1 VAAGVHDARV
11 STISRVGAPAVGLI
25 ERADAL
31 AALHGAYSEAR
42 AGVGRL
48 ALVAGEAGVG
58 KTSLVGALCDELR
71 SARILRG
78 ACDPL
83 FTPRPRG
90 PFEELATQTGGALA
104 RAVADG
110 SVHELTECLVA
121 ELESEPTILVL
132 EDVHWADEASLDVLR
147 MLARRGDRTGALVI
161 VTYRDDELDRT
172 HSLRVLLGTLAT
184 VSDVTR
190 IRLERLSRAA
200 VETLA
205 DGYPVDVDRLY
216 LTTSGNPFHVMQVLE
231 AGGADIPPT
240 LRDATLARAALLD
253 GDAAA
258 LLELVSILPPHAD
271 PWLVE
276 AIHGGDAAVDACI
289 ATGLVTGIPAGLAF
303 RHELARMAVAESIQ
317 PVRRLALH
325 RQVLEALRRPP
336 SGQLDLARLAHHAE
350 AAGSAEAVLRF
361 APAAAEQA
369 SARGAHREAAAQ
381 YRRALRFANELS
393 DGDRA
398 GLLERC
404 SEALYQTDDQHES
417 VDVLE
422 QAIAHRRRADDV
434 AGEAAATSTLVSR
447 LVCTA
452 SFDEAE
458 RAAQR
463 AISLLEG
470 IEPGP
475 QLAAALASLASL
487 HLNMGELDG
496 SIAAGTRAAELAR
509 ALGEPRI
516 LIDALTT
523 VGTGRLQRDGLQAR
537 ATLDEAYELAVVHD
551 VGVARILSNFA
562 SVGLAHHDYAVA
574 DDYTARGLAYCAER
588 QLDMWRLNILM
599 IALQSQLEQG
609 RWDAA
614 LEIADELQHDPKESS
629 GPRLVALQTF
639 ALVRAR
645 RGDPDAHA
653 PLAESERA
661 PLPDVLDWVC
671 EHAVVTAEIAW
682 LEGRP
687 ADIPRLTDRALEHAR
702 AARSSEWLG
711 PVLYWRWKAGVQDP
725 IDDLTTEPY
734 RLQLTGDS
742 VGAATVWERL
752 GNPYEAALA
761 LSEAMD
767 EGSLLRGHAMAT
779 SLGAKP
785 LAKRIQK
792 RLRDSGAGTVPRGPR
807 SSTKAHPSG
816 LTEREFEVLRL
827 VAEGLRNAEIAERL
841 VVSRRTVDHH
851 VSSILRKLGARSRG
865 EAAAAATRLGLLED
879 R

>member
-1 VAAGVHDARV
+1 M
-11 STISRVGAPAVGLI
+11 STISRVGAPVGGLL
-25 ERADAL
+25 EREDAL

-58 KTSLVGALCDELR
+58 KTSLVRALCDELR

-90 PFEELATQTGGALA
+90 PFEQLATQTGGELA
-104 RAVADG
+104 RAVAG
-110 SVHELTECLVA
+110 GTVHELTECLAA
-121 ELESEPTILVL
+121 ELRSESTILVL

-147 MLARRGDRTGALVI
+147 MLARRGDRTGALVM

-200 VETLA
+200 VATLA
-205 DGYPVDVDRLY
+205 DGYAVDVDRLY
-216 LTTSGNPFHVMQVLE
+216 RTTSGNPFHVMQVLE
-231 AGGADIPPT
+231 SGGADIPPT

-258 LLELVSILPPHAD
+258 LLELVSIVPPHAD

-276 AIHGGDAAVDACI
+276 AIQGGGDAVDACI
-289 ATGLVTGIPAGLAF
+289 ATGLITGIPAGLAF

-325 RQVLEALRRPP
+325 RQALEALRRPP
-336 SGQLDLARLAHHAE
+336 SGQLDLVRLAHHAE

-381 YRRALRFANELS
+381 YRRALRFADQLT
-393 DGDRA
+393 DGERA

-422 QAIAHRRRADDV
+422 QAIVHRQRAGDV

-447 LVCTA
+447 LICTA

-458 RAAQR
+458 QAAQR
-463 AISLLEG
+463 AILLLEG

-487 HLNMGELDG
+487 HLNMAQPDNA
-496 SIAAGTRAAELAR
+496 IAAGTRAAELAR
-509 ALGEPRI
+509 ELGEDHI

-523 VGTGRLQRDGLQAR
+523 IGTAGVQRDGLQAR
-537 ATLDEAYELAVVHD
+537 STLDEAYELAVAHD

-562 SVGLAHHDYAVA
+562 SGALAHRDYVVA

-599 IALQSQLEQG
+599 IALQSRLEQG

-614 LEIADELQHDPKESS
+614 LEIADALQHDPKESS

-653 PLAESERA
+653 PLAEAART

-671 EHAVVTAEIAW
+671 MHAVVTAEIAW
-682 LEGRP
+682 LEGRS
-687 ADIPRLTDRALEHAR
+687 AEISRLTDRALEHAR
-702 AARSSEWLG
+702 AARSREWLG
-711 PVLYWRWKAGVQDP
+711 PVLYWRWKAGLQDR
-725 IDDLTTEPY
+725 IDDLDAEPH
-734 RLQLTGDS
+734 RLQLTGDP
-742 VGAATVWERL
+742 VGAAAAWERL

-761 LSEAMD
+761 LSEAVD
-767 EGSLLRGHAMAT
+767 ERSLLRGHEIAT
-779 SLGAKP
+779 GLGAKP
-785 LAKRIQK
+785 LVKRIQK
-792 RLRDSGAGTVPRGPR
+792 RLRESGAGTVPRGPR
-807 SSTKAHPSG
+807 SSTRANPAG
-816 LTEREFEVLRL
+816 LTARELEVLAL
-827 VAEGLRNAEIAERL
+827 IGTGLRNADIAERL

-865 EAAAAATRLGLLED
+865 EAVAAATRLALFED